1 MAKKDK
7 DMMDSSPKVKISRG
21 ERIFGI
27 CNIILLTLFS
37 VACLYPFWYVIVAS
51 FSEASL
57 LMSHPEAIMLPVGW
71 STKAYEYVF
80 ETKTIWTGYLNTIFY
95 VGVGTAINIFMTL
108 LAAYFLS
115 RRNLPGKTVLTI
127 LIMFTMYFSGGMIP
141 GYLNIQDL
149 GLYNTRWAL
158 LLPGALNTFNLI
170 IMRTAMSGIDASLEE
185 SAMLDGAGHM
195 TIMWKILV
203 PLTKATIAV
212 LVLYYGVAHWNSW
225 FPAFIYLDSDA
236 KGKAMQPLQI
246 VLRRI
251 LILSDMT
258 DTGGAEDAAML
269 SETIKY
275 ATIIVSTVPILA
287 LYPFLQKYFTKGVMV
302 GAVKG

>member
-1 MAKKDK
+1 
-7 DMMDSSPKVKISRG
+7 MMDSSPRVKISRG
-21 ERIFGI
+21 ERIFGVF
-27 CNIILLTLFS
+27 NVIILTLFS
-37 VACLYPFWYVIVAS
+37 IACLYPFWYVIVAS
-51 FSEASL
+51 FSKSSL
-57 LMSHPEAIMLPVGW
+57 LMSHPEALLLPVGW
-71 STKAYEYVF
+71 STEAYKYVF
-80 ETKTIWTGYLNTIFY
+80 ETKAIWTGYLNTIIY
-95 VGVGTAINIFMTL
+95 VGVGTSINIFMTL

-115 RRNLPGKTVLTI
+115 RKDIPGKTVLTI

-170 IMRTAMSGIDASLEE
+170 IMRTALSGIDSALEE

-195 TIMWKILV
+195 TILWKILV
-203 PLTKATIAV
+203 PLSKATIAV

-225 FPAFIYLDSDA
+225 FPAFIYLDGDA
-236 KGKAMQPLQI
+236 KGKSMQPLQI

-251 LILSDMT
+251 LILTDMT
-258 DTGGAEDAAML
+258 DTGGGEDAGQIA
-269 SETIKY
+269 ETIKY